1 VQNRGM
7 EKTWA
12 IREQEIREE
21 IAQEIEDAIDA
32 AMPPIDDAEYAAY
45 NSLIWAAKTA
55 RGK

>member
-1 VQNRGM
+1 M

-21 IAQEIEDAIDA
+21 IAQEIEQIE
-32 AMPPIDDAEYAAY
+32 PSTNVDDITAGHLMAR
-45 NSLIWAAKTA
+45 NWAASIA